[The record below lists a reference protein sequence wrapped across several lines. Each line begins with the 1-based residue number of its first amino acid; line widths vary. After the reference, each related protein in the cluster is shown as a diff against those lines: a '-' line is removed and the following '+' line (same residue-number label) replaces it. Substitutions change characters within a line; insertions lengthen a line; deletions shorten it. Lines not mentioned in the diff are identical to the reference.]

1 MEPLLEAPA
10 AAPPPAPAAEPRP
23 LTRGALLI
31 AKACARCIVLHCH
44 GVEPGSGRE
53 AECLV
58 AYVKSGKFV
67 APRCKAALTVSG
79 HLH

>member
-1 MEPLLEAPA
+1 MGPLLEAPA
-10 AAPPPAPAAEPRP
+10 AAPAPAAEPRP